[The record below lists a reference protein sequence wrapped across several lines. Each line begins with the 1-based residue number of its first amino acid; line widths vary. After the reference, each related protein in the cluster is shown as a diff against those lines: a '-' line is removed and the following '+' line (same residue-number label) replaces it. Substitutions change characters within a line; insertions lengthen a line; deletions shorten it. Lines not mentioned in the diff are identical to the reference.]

1 MRSDSPAT
9 SSPLRLPCA
18 RAARGRPA
26 ATSPAALRVRN
37 RRRPTEWD
45 AADRLRMGALLLW
58 AGCKS
63 SAASLSRRPASECRP
78 ANELLGQALDAD
90 GADLVLGDLRRGVE
104 RRVREEVRRRL
115 LELHE
120 RHEER
125 ARPHRLRHVRPAHE
139 LAAPR
144 LDPEARARR
153 EAEAPRVARV
163 D

>member
-1 MRSDSPAT
+1 MSAGKLVIWAVSKP
-9 SSPLRLPCA
+9 
-18 RAARGRPA
+18 
-26 ATSPAALRVRN
+26 
-37 RRRPTEWD
+37 RRRSSLRNAILARTS
-45 AADRLRMGALLLW
+45 RLT
-58 AGCKS
+58 
-63 SAASLSRRPASECRP
+63 
-78 ANELLGQALDAD
+78 NELLGQALDAD
-90 GADLVLGDLRRGVE
+90 GADFVLGDLRRGVE